1 MSSSSDS
8 DASSSASE
16 SDDDSL
22 SPADLAAINAF
33 VGDAEWSDAG
43 SACFRAGD
51 HAAATACYERALWHV
66 DFDEMHVKVC
76 TTTTTT
82 TTTTTNNT
90 TTTTNTT
97 NTNNGLSHCTA
108 STTPRQ

>member
-43 SACFRAGD
+43 SACS
-51 HAAATACYERALWHV
+51 
-66 DFDEMHVKVC
+66 DEL
-76 TTTTTT
+76 T
-82 TTTTTNNT
+82 
-90 TTTTNTT
+90 
-97 NTNNGLSHCTA
+97 LL
-108 STTPRQ
+108 

>member
-33 VGDAEWSDAG
+33 VGDDEWSDAG
-43 SACFRAGD
+43 SACSDSSG
-51 HAAATACYERALWHV
+51 ALAR
-66 DFDEMHVKVC
+66 
-76 TTTTTT
+76 
-82 TTTTTNNT
+82 
-90 TTTTNTT
+90 
-97 NTNNGLSHCTA
+97 LYPA
-108 STTPRQ
+108 